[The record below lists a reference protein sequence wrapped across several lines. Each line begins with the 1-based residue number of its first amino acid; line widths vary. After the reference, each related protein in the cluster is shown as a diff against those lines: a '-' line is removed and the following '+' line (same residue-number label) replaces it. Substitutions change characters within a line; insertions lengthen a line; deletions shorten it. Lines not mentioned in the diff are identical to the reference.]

1 MNRVVRERIG
11 QMLEA
16 EIEDVV
22 PVSGG
27 DINRAFRVSTATVD
41 FFVKTNT
48 TQFPQ
53 MFSKELA
60 GLDRLRATNTLE
72 VPTSKLCGEADGN
85 QFLVLTWIE
94 SARSAPDYWER
105 LGQGLA
111 CLHRTVEDQYGLS
124 QDNYIGSLQ
133 QRNTWMASWPEFF
146 GQRRLLPQLQM
157 GLRSGALPSSLLRQ
171 AEKLIAKLTGLLPEC
186 PESSL
191 LHGDLWSGNVMT
203 GASGEPVV
211 IDPAVYFGH
220 REVELAFTHLFG
232 GFPQTFYAAYDS
244 VWATEAGFTERRDLY
259 NLYPLLVHAN
269 LFGGHYVTRVT
280 SVIRRFV

>member
-1 MNRVVRERIG
+1 
-11 QMLEA
+11 MLEA